1 MGRSGRVI
9 GPDVT
14 GLERAVLDT
23 PDTVT
28 RFLEEL
34 TGEVVVA
41 DVVRRYPVV
50 LGADNELGAAAGEDA
65 TGRIAV
71 LRGSASNL
79 AYLYAESVFMAARLP
94 ETVRTQLEGTGE
106 PIGRILADHG
116 LHPVRA
122 SLAHQ
127 EEVEAELPDP
137 AASLGSEVVWSRA
150 YRLLIEGSPVF
161 VIREWFLHPVLEALG
176 RQGRQ

>member
-1 MGRSGRVI
+1 MGRSSRVI
-9 GPDVT
+9 GPEVA

-28 RFLEEL
+28 RFLEAL

-50 LGADNELGAAAGEDA
+50 LGADNQFGAAAGEDA

-79 AYLYAESVFMAARLP
+79 AYLYAESVFLAARLP
-94 ETVRTQLEGTGE
+94 ETVRLQLEGTGE

-116 LHPVRA
+116 LQPVRA
-122 SLAHQ
+122 TLTHG
-127 EEVEAELPDP
+127 EEVGAGPPDP
-137 AASLGSEVVWSRA
+137 AALLDSEVVWSRA

-176 RQGRQ
+176 RQDQE